1 MAAKAKAAGG
11 ATVTF
16 KTTLLAKGE
25 TGPTGIHVPDALV
38 EKLGGGRRAP
48 VAVTINGTFT
58 YQSTIAFMGGRAMI
72 PMSAER
78 REATGTKGADAIT
91 VKLVLDTA
99 PRTVEIP
106 PALAK
111 ALAKDKAAKAAF
123 DKLSF
128 TYRKEHARA
137 VADAKA
143 EDTRERRIAKI
154 MAGLKDKA
162 TRRP

>member
-1 MAAKAKAAGG
+1 MAG
-11 ATVTF
+11 TVTF
-16 KTTLLAKGE
+16 KTKLLQKGE
-25 TGPTGIHVPDALV
+25 TGPTGIHVPDELV
-38 EKLGGGRRAP
+38 EKLGGGKRAP
-48 VAVTINGTFT
+48 VAVTINGKFT

-78 REATGTKGADAIT
+78 RAAAGVKGGDAIT

-99 PRTVEIP
+99 PREVDM
-106 PALAK
+106 PAALVK

-137 VADAKA
+137 VAEAKA
-143 EDTRERRIAKI
+143 EETRERRIAKI
-154 MAGLKDKA
+154 MAALKK
-162 TRRP
+162 

>member
-1 MAAKAKAAGG
+1 MAR
-11 ATVTF
+11 TVTF
-16 KTTLLAKGE
+16 KTKLLQKGE

-38 EKLGGGRRAP
+38 ETLGGGKRAP
-48 VAVTINGTFT
+48 VAVTINGKFT

-78 REATGTKGADAIT
+78 RAAAGVKGGDAIT

-99 PRTVEIP
+99 PREVDM
-106 PALAK
+106 PAALVK

-137 VADAKA
+137 VAEAKA
-143 EDTRERRIAKI
+143 EETRERRIAKI
-154 MAGLKDKA
+154 MAALKK
-162 TRRP
+162 

>member
-1 MAAKAKAAGG
+1 MAAKA

-16 KTTLLAKGE
+16 KTKLLAKGE
-25 TGPTGIHVPDALV
+25 TGPTGIHVRDELV
-38 EKLGGGRRAP
+38 EKLGGGKRAP
-48 VAVTINGTFT
+48 VAVTINGKFT

-78 REATGTKGADAIT
+78 RAAAGVKGGDAIT

-99 PRTVEIP
+99 PREVDM
-106 PALAK
+106 PAALVK

-137 VADAKA
+137 VAEAKA
-143 EDTRERRIAKI
+143 EETRERRIAKI
-154 MAGLKDKA
+154 MAALKK
-162 TRRP
+162 

>member
-1 MAAKAKAAGG
+1 MAAKA

-16 KTTLLAKGE
+16 KTKLLAKGE
-25 TGPTGIHVPDALV
+25 TGPTGIHVPDAQV
-38 EKLGGGRRAP
+38 EKLGGGKRAP
-48 VAVTINGTFT
+48 VAVTINGKFT
-58 YQSTIAFMGGRAMI
+58 YQSTIAFMGERAMI
-72 PMSAER
+72 PVSAER
-78 REATGTKGADAIT
+78 REAAGVKGGDAIT

-99 PRTVEIP
+99 PRQVDVP

-137 VADAKA
+137 VTEAKA
-143 EDTRERRIAKI
+143 EETRDRRIAKI
-154 MAGLKDKA
+154 LASLKK
-162 TRRP
+162 

>member
-1 MAAKAKAAGG
+1 MAAKA

-16 KTTLLAKGE
+16 KTKLLAKGE
-25 TGPTGIHVPDALV
+25 TGPTGIHVPDELV
-38 EKLGGGRRAP
+38 EKLGGGKRAP
-48 VAVTINGTFT
+48 VAVTINGKFT

-72 PMSAER
+72 PVSAER
-78 REATGTKGADAIT
+78 REGAGVKGGDAIT

-99 PRTVEIP
+99 PREVEMP
-106 PALAK
+106 PALVK

-137 VADAKA
+137 VSKAKA
-143 EDTRERRIAKI
+143 EETRDRRIAKI
-154 MAGLKDKA
+154 MAGLKK
-162 TRRP
+162 

>member
-1 MAAKAKAAGG
+1 MAAKA

-16 KTTLLAKGE
+16 KTKLLAKGE

-38 EKLGGGRRAP
+38 EKLGGGKRAP
-48 VAVTINGTFT
+48 VAVTINGNFT
-58 YQSTIAFMGGRAMI
+58 YQSTLAFMGGRAMI

-78 REATGTKGADAIT
+78 RAAAGVKGGDAIT

-99 PRTVEIP
+99 PREVDM
-106 PALAK
+106 PAALVK
-111 ALAKDKAAKAAF
+111 ALAKDKGAKAAF

-137 VADAKA
+137 VSEAKA
-143 EDTRERRIAKI
+143 EETRERRIAKI
-154 MAGLKDKA
+154 MAAFKK
-162 TRRP
+162 